1 MCTLTH
7 NRVRVHTQVA
17 ADEMDLRLEEP
28 QLKALLQFLDVR
40 GVGSADPDAWAAVM
54 SDADYDD
61 VLRHR
66 VDLDA
71 FPHKTRRQRDLMER
85 EAELLQEGGWD
96 LPDRGVDVDAFTHK
110 TPLTAEYAAQAQEIA
125 ATEED
130 MVRRQLELLRMQEEL
145 LRKEEGLLL
154 EAARTGETPPLS
166 AEQGQHEEHGR
177 LEDFDEFSGPAYQP
191 VRVKV
196 AGECV
201 HLHVLNHVTT
211 PTGPERHGG
220 AGCEARHDGTKPHS
234 SDHRNNGV
242 LLQMLPPHVLLRPLA
257 CEGHRGAPTCED
269 SRCGYLRQVTEDGS
283 LTKADARYL
292 NTLVREEVRVCVSV
306 LATASRGRLRL
317 VREGCDDSPGFGG
330 AVLLSFVP
338 DVPLACV
345 RMKDARLV
353 EGFNAANGDRQVF
366 FDTVLTDVLQVC
378 LNPNPTA
385 YNVSRKPSGLR
396 SRSADSSACSICYG
410 LGLGVLGCQVQVLRS
425 CVEGPGV

>member
-96 LPDRGVDVDAFTHK
+96 LP
-110 TPLTAEYAAQAQEIA
+110 
-125 ATEED
+125 
-130 MVRRQLELLRMQEEL
+130 
-145 LRKEEGLLL
+145 
-154 EAARTGETPPLS
+154 
-166 AEQGQHEEHGR
+166 EQGQHEEHGR